1 MSGKRSKKSSIIQV
15 DGWLTCFGEEF
26 VNDLGEKGNARLTR
40 GAFGDI
46 SVAVYRKDHRIQL
59 VAIKTLI
66 QTIAPV
72 AWGSKERA
80 LSREVCRELCA
91 LRLLNPH
98 PHIVS
103 LLAVY
108 PAKEMGTS
116 LSLAFEYCPVD
127 LQLALDWRRRS
138 FMPLLSFET
147 IKTIVHDLFLALEHS
162 HSQGVLHRDVKP
174 GNLLVAS
181 NGYIQLCDFGLA
193 KTFIIDQASEDE
205 ALSKPND
212 TMDGHGSLGMCT
224 RYYRPPEI
232 LLGGPA
238 NHPSVDAWSAGTVV
252 AELLTN
258 RPHFAGTSDLDQLSR
273 IFDVLGTPTDTL
285 WPASVD
291 LPDYGKLQFAH
302 KEPQNWKDSLPRATE
317 SNDLIDFLK
326 GLLALDPATRQTSG
340 ETLDHAWLKS
350 GRAQRSILQGDLI
363 PGDLQEPFLLS
374 SSDPDLTVATQQG
387 LATAAT
393 RRTFFTRLDDLWT
406 KEEEVQ

>member
-1 MSGKRSKKSSIIQV
+1 M
-15 DGWLTCFGEEF
+15 CFGEEF

-46 SVAVYRKDHRIQL
+46 SIAVYRKDHRVRLIA
-59 VAIKTLI
+59 VKTLQ

-80 LSREVCRELCA
+80 LSREVCREICA

-98 PHIVS
+98 PHIAS
-103 LLAVY
+103 LLALY
-108 PAKEMGTS
+108 PAKEMGTTS

-147 IKTIVHDLFLALEHS
+147 IKTVVHDLFSALEHS
-162 HSQGVLHRDVKP
+162 HSHGILHRDVKP

-193 KTFIIDQASEDE
+193 KPFISCEPDDG
-205 ALSKPND
+205 ALLPKLST
-212 TMDGHGSLGMCT
+212 TMDGSQGVASLGMCT

-232 LLGGPA
+232 MLGGPA
-238 NHPSVDAWSAGTVV
+238 SHSSVDAWSAGTVV

-258 RPHFAGTSDLDQLSR
+258 RPYFGGTSDLDQLSR
-273 IFDVLGTPTDTL
+273 IFHVLGTPTDTL
-285 WPASVD
+285 WPAAVD

-302 KEPQNWKDSLPRATE
+302 KEPQPWKDALPRATE
-317 SNDLIDFLK
+317 SCDLIDLLK
-326 GLLALDPATRQTSG
+326 GLLALDPSARRTSA

-350 GRAQRSILQGDLI
+350 GRAPRSILQGDLI

-374 SSDPDLTVATQQG
+374 SSDPDLTVATHQG
-387 LATAAT
+387 LAAAAS
-393 RRTFFTRLDDLWT
+393 RRNFFTRLDELWKKT
-406 KEEEVQ
+406 HEAQ

>member
-1 MSGKRSKKSSIIQV
+1 M
-15 DGWLTCFGEEF
+15 
-26 VNDLGEKGNARLTR
+26 NDVGEKGNARLTR

-46 SVAVYRKDHRIQL
+46 SLAVYQKDHRVRL
-59 VAIKTLI
+59 VAVKTLL

-80 LSREVCRELCA
+80 LSREVCREICA

-103 LLAVY
+103 LLAVF

-116 LSLAFEYCPVD
+116 LSLVFEYCPVD
-127 LQLALDWRRRS
+127 LQLTLDWRRRS

-147 IKTIVHDLFLALEHS
+147 IKTVVHDIFSALEHS
-162 HSQGVLHRDVKP
+162 HSHGVLHRDVKP

-181 NGYIQLCDFGLA
+181 TGYIQLCDFGLA
-193 KTFIIDQASEDE
+193 KTLITGESEDE
-205 ALSKPND
+205 ALPKPS

-238 NHPSVDAWSAGTVV
+238 SDPSVDAWSAGTVV
-252 AELLTN
+252 AELITN

-273 IFDVLGTPTDTL
+273 ILDVLGTPTDTL
-285 WPASVD
+285 WPAAFD

-302 KEPQNWKDSLPRATE
+302 KEPHTWNQSLPRATE
-317 SNDLIDFLK
+317 SKDLIGFLK
-326 GLLALDPATRQTSG
+326 GLLALDPATRRTSAD
-340 ETLDHAWLKS
+340 TLDHAWLQS
-350 GRAQRSILQGDLI
+350 GRAPRSALQGDLI

-374 SSDPDLTVATQQG
+374 SSDPDLNVAIQQV
-387 LATAAT
+387 LAAAAT
-393 RRTFFTRLDDLWT
+393 RRNFFTRLDDLWKKT
-406 KEEEVQ
+406 DQAQ